1 MYVYIEDTDNELYL
15 VGFYKPDNTF
25 YTESEFDLDKK
36 NDAALRTSFL
46 NGGSCPPEMV
56 M

>member
-1 MYVYIEDTDNELYL
+1 MYVYIEDTDNELFL
-15 VGFYKPDNTF
+15 VGFYNPNGLFVK
-25 YTESEFDLDKK
+25 ESEFDLDKK